1 MAEGVRPKLL
11 SPVELSAVKHPQQD
25 YLLHVDVK
33 ELKGH
38 PGAQRTLSRTVE
50 APSGLGTV
58 LVGIAEHSDLDLDLR
73 VESVHEG
80 VLLTGTASAE
90 VTGQCGR
97 CLDAIGYPLT
107 VDVMQLYTWT
117 PEANQTDG
125 DDEETREVTAE
136 LTLEL
141 EPVLRD
147 LLVSALPF
155 QPVCR
160 ADCPG
165 LCSRC
170 GFRMEDDPGH
180 AHEQLDPRWAA
191 LASLADTL
199 NHDDEDD
206 DASS

>member
-1 MAEGVRPKLL
+1 M
-11 SPVELSAVKHPQQD
+11 LSAVKHPQQD
-25 YLLHVDVK
+25 YLLHVDVR

-38 PGAQRTLSRTVE
+38 PGAQRTLFRTVE

-58 LVGIAEHSDLDLDLR
+58 LVGIAEQSDLDLDLR

-80 VLLTGTASAE
+80 VLLSGTASAE

-97 CLDAIGYPLT
+97 CLDPIGFPLT
-107 VDVMQLYTWT
+107 VDVMQLYSWT
-117 PEANQTDG
+117 PEANQADG
-125 DDEETREVTAE
+125 DDEETREVTAD
-136 LTLEL
+136 LTLDL

-147 LLVSALPF
+147 LMVSALPF

-165 LCSRC
+165 LCSQC
-170 GFRMEDDPGH
+170 GFRMEDDLGH
-180 AHEQLDPRWAA
+180 DHEQLDPRWAK

-199 NHDDEDD
+199 NEDDEDGD
-206 DASS
+206 TSS